1 MTEVEKVSLTISI
14 TRACR
19 DQLRTMAAG
28 RNFENPN
35 QVTSASAIAR
45 EIIYEHLNA
54 AEAAV
59 KQHQQKEGQMNE

>member
-1 MTEVEKVSLTISI
+1 MTEGEKVSLTISI

-28 RNFENPN
+28 RNIENPD

-45 EIIYEHLNA
+45 EIIYEYLNA
-54 AEAAV
+54 VDATLQRN
-59 KQHQQKEGQMNE
+59 QHKEDQMNE

>member
-14 TRACR
+14 TRTCR

-54 AEAAV
+54 AKTVV

>member
-1 MTEVEKVSLTISI
+1 MTESGKVSLTISI

-28 RNFENPN
+28 RNIENPN

-45 EIIYEHLNA
+45 EIIYEYLNA
-54 AEAAV
+54 AEVVV
-59 KQHQQKEGQMNE
+59 KTTPTKGGPDE

>member
-1 MTEVEKVSLTISI
+1 MTESRKVSLTISI

-28 RNFENPN
+28 RNIENPN

-45 EIIYEHLNA
+45 EIIYEYLNA
-54 AEAAV
+54 VDATLQ
-59 KQHQQKEGQMNE
+59 KHQQKEGLMNE

>member
-1 MTEVEKVSLTISI
+1 MTESGKVSLTISI

-28 RNFENPN
+28 RNLENPD
-35 QVTSASAIAR
+35 QVASASAIAR

-54 AEAAV
+54 AKTVV
-59 KQHQQKEGQMNE
+59 KQHQQKEDQMNE

>member
-1 MTEVEKVSLTISI
+1 MTESEKVSLTISI

-19 DQLRTMAAG
+19 D
-28 RNFENPN
+28 

-59 KQHQQKEGQMNE
+59 KKHQQKEDQMNE